1 MNSAQIVNPESI
13 VRNVCQ
19 AIGGQMVGGVC
30 RAPSPGKSR
39 ANRSMVIIPNH
50 AASGGIHVHMHNAP
64 DDVETCLALKDDWRD
79 RGWIPDTMRRDRS
92 TRPAYKIKPIDKTS
106 QTARETQKRKDRIS
120 QALSIWNASQSA
132 QDSLAHEYLTNARG
146 LGIGEL
152 SDPIRF
158 HPALK
163 YWHDGR
169 HLFTSGAM
177 VAKIIDCVSGELIG
191 IHITY
196 LDDSANKH
204 PSATDGNARKMR
216 GVVKG
221 GCVRLGSLGGVRGVA
236 EGIESALAFSELYGV
251 PCDASLSADGMRNYG
266 PPDKCDG
273 LLICFDNDANQVG
286 QKAGHDLARRMIAK
300 GIDCRFKPSP
310 AGSDWNDYLQGAR

>member
-1 MNSAQIVNPESI
+1 MS
-13 VRNVCQ
+13 
-19 AIGGQMVGGVC
+19 GGVC

-50 AASGGIHVHMHNAP
+50 AASGGIHIHMHNAP
-64 DDVETCLALKDDWRD
+64 DDVETCLAIKDDLRD
-79 RGWIPDTMRRDRS
+79 RGIIPDTRPAHMRKDGAK
-92 TRPAYKIKPIDKTS
+92 RPAYKIKPIDTDA
-106 QTARETQKRKDRIS
+106 QTAREAQERAVKVG

-169 HLFTSGAM
+169 HLFTSSAM
-177 VAKIIDCVSGELIG
+177 VAKIVDCVSGELIG
-191 IHITY
+191 AHITY
-196 LDDSANKH
+196 LDDKAQKH
-204 PSATDGNARKMR
+204 HEAPYARKMR

-221 GCVRLGSLGGVRGVA
+221 GCVRLGSLDGVRGVA
-236 EGIESALAFSELYGV
+236 EGIESALAFTELYGV
-251 PCDASLSADGMRNYG
+251 PCDAALSTDGMRNYT
-266 PPDKCDG
+266 PPNKCGG
-273 LLICFDNDANQVG
+273 LLICHDNDANQVG
-286 QKAGHDLARRMIAK
+286 QMAGHDLARRMIAN
-300 GIDCRFKPSP
+300 GIDCAFRPSP
-310 AGSDWNDYLQGAR
+310 SGSDWNDYLQGAR